1 MAFLKADKTYYK
13 YGIKIDEKILPASL
27 KPNRKLSGGTG
38 KAEYITVHNTPDIN
52 EAAGT
57 NDAEQYAR
65 ATFNRAMGDVSV
77 HYYID
82 ETACWHIL
90 HDDEVGYHAADGYYG
105 PGNNTSIAI
114 EIVMDGSGSKSD
126 KGAEE
131 RGAKLAAILLHENG
145 LGIDRLTTHNRW
157 YPRKYCPAFI
167 LPHWSEFKK
176 KVEKYLT
183 EIKGAEKTGN
193 KAETETSEA
202 TGYLYRVQVGAF
214 KVKENAANYIKTLDA
229 AGFEDAF
236 IVEAGDLYRVQV
248 GAFRIK
254 DYAVQY
260 VAGLKEAGFEAFL
273 VTVDDAVPGD
283 VDGDGKVTAAD
294 ARDILRSSVGLE
306 KVSSEAGD
314 IDGDGKVTA
323 ADARE
328 ALRMS
333 VGLEE

>member
-65 ATFNRAMGDVSV
+65 ATFNGAMGDVSV

-131 RGAKLAAILLHENG
+131 RGAKLVAILLHENG

-157 YPRKYCPAFI
+157 YPKKYCPAFI
-167 LPHWSEFKK
+167 LPHWREFKN
-176 KVEKYLT
+176 KVEKYLN
-183 EIKGAEKTGN
+183 EIKGTEMSGSR
-193 KAETETSEA
+193 TETDIVET
-202 TGYLYRVQVGAF
+202 TGCLYRVQVGAF
-214 KVKENAANYIKTLDA
+214 KVKENAQNYIKILAT

-236 IVEAGDLYRVQV
+236 IVETDDLCRVQV

-260 VAGLKEAGFEAFL
+260 ITDLKKANFDAFL
-273 VTVDDAVPGD
+273 VAVEEAVPGD
-283 VDGDGKVTAAD
+283 VDGDGKITAAD

-306 KVSSEAGD
+306 EVSANAGD

-328 ALRMS
+328 ALRIS

>member
-1 MAFLKADKTYYK
+1 MSFLTPEKTYNK
-13 YGIKIDEKILPASL
+13 HGLVIKEKILPASL
-27 KPNRKLSGGTG
+27 KANRKLSGG
-38 KAEYITVHNTPDIN
+38 KAEYVTVHNTNDID
-52 EAAGT
+52 EAVGT

-65 ATFNRAMGDVSV
+65 STFNGAMGGVSV

-90 HDDEVGYHAADGYYG
+90 HDDEVGYHAADGKYG

-131 RGAKLAAILLHENG
+131 RGALLAAILLYENG

-157 YPRKYCPAFI
+157 YPQKYCPAFI

-176 KVEKYLT
+176 KVEKYLA
-183 EIKGAEKTGN
+183 EIKGSEKTEN
-193 KAETETSEA
+193 KVDAEVSEA
-202 TGYLYRVQVGAF
+202 TGYLHRVQVGAF
-214 KVKENAANYIKTLDA
+214 KVEENAANFVATLNA
-229 AGFEDAF
+229 AGFDAF
-236 IVEAGDLYRVQV
+236 IVKAGDLCRVQV

-260 VAGLKEAGFEAFL
+260 VADLKKAGFDAFL
-273 VTVDDAVPGD
+273 VSAGDAVPGD

-294 ARDILRSSVGLE
+294 ARDILRASVGLE
-306 KVSSEAGD
+306 EVPSEAGD

-323 ADARE
+323 TDARE
-328 ALRMS
+328 ALRIS